1 MADEKWS
8 YEKWVYEAT
17 NAVRSYG
24 PDEAESRLYSLV
36 NDIFG
41 TAHTEGYHEGFG
53 AGKVHDC
60 ECICEGDDPRCG

>member
-8 YEKWVYEAT
+8 YEKWVRRLV
-17 NAVRSYG
+17 NAVMNN
-24 PDEAESRLYSLV
+24 DEDEQYETV
-36 NDIFG
+36 NDIFV
-41 TAHTEGYHEGFG
+41 TAHTDGYHEGFG